1 MQMIRLQQGACI
13 LNCYAWRKDYKS
25 LLIKT
30 AQSAFKTRFLFFRFE
45 HMMVALLITVIT
57 LITAYSPSILI
68 LAEVRVGIILS
79 LVQNL
84 SKVS

>member
-30 AQSAFKTRFLFFRFE
+30 AQSAFKTRFFFRFE

-79 LVQNL
+79 FVQNL

>member
-1 MQMIRLQQGACI
+1 
-13 LNCYAWRKDYKS
+13 
-25 LLIKT
+25 
-30 AQSAFKTRFLFFRFE
+30 
-45 HMMVALLITVIT
+45 MMVALLITVIT

-79 LVQNL
+79 FVQNL